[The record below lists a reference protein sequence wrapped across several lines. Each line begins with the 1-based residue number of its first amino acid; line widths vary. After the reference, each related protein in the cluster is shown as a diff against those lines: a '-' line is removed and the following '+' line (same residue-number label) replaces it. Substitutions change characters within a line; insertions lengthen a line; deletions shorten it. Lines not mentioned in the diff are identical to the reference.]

1 MPSETTNTTPVPA
14 TPIRLRRL
22 LDVALLESAYG
33 RGVHDRVPVE
43 IVDLSDGSLVCEWS
57 CERDDEVVGRRVR
70 YASEADM
77 WRELHELARSQ
88 GVPRT
93 VPFYA
98 ARAWSSAL
106 VGGVTTATPAELEL
120 QARAD
125 ATRDFHAEDSSPGVD
140 VTDGARAAWVD
151 RDIALLAILVDDD
164 DDDDKDWQ
172 RYRVAAAHSLA
183 LPCHPPRWVSVSG
196 EDDGRALDS
205 LGRRNGH
212 GGRRPDV
219 SRTLRA

>member
-1 MPSETTNTTPVPA
+1 MPSKTTDIASAPVTP
-14 TPIRLRRL
+14 TRLRRL

-120 QARAD
+120 QARVD

-140 VTDGARAAWVD
+140 VTNGARAAWVD
-151 RDIALLAILVDDD
+151 RDVALLAILVDDD
-164 DDDDKDWQ
+164 AL
-172 RYRVAAAHSLA
+172 V

>member
-1 MPSETTNTTPVPA
+1 MPSETTDITSAPVTPV
-14 TPIRLRRL
+14 RLRRL

-70 YASEADM
+70 YASESDM

-120 QARAD
+120 QERLGLVVEAELHVDHAHRARQ
-125 ATRDFHAEDSSPGVD
+125 P
-140 VTDGARAAWVD
+140 GARE
-151 RDIALLAILVDDD
+151 RLLLQPALDALRAGVQDLAG
-164 DDDDKDWQ
+164 
-172 RYRVAAAHSLA
+172 RHAVAAGLA
-183 LPCHPPRWVSVSG
+183 RVGDLEQADQEVRHLARGVGLLPGPVRLAVGAP
-196 EDDGRALDS
+196 
-205 LGRRNGH
+205 
-212 GGRRPDV
+212 
-219 SRTLRA
+219 

>member
-1 MPSETTNTTPVPA
+1 MPSKTTDIASAPVTP
-14 TPIRLRRL
+14 TRLRRL

-106 VGGVTTATPAELEL
+106 VGGVITATPAELEL

-164 DDDDKDWQ
+164 
-172 RYRVAAAHSLA
+172 ALA
-183 LPCHPPRWVSVSG
+183 LPCHPPRWVPVSG